1 MRHAG
6 RTNKQI
12 GSGLSRVECNVPPRF
27 LIGLKDAPNILS
39 ECSRHSIAYL
49 FGFALVITAVI
60 FVSHLLTE
68 SNGPDAFHVPIFIV
82 PIPLVLVFFYATFA
96 QSNLHNMLESETYEM
111 ERSGMTTKEYL
122 NYKIGDDRTTK
133 SLMGS
138 LASSLILSGSG
149 VLGPFLRG
157 DRR

>member
-1 MRHAG
+1 
-6 RTNKQI
+6 
-12 GSGLSRVECNVPPRF
+12 
-27 LIGLKDAPNILS
+27 
-39 ECSRHSIAYL
+39 
-49 FGFALVITAVI
+49 
-60 FVSHLLTE
+60 
-68 SNGPDAFHVPIFIV
+68 
-82 PIPLVLVFFYATFA
+82 
-96 QSNLHNMLESETYEM
+96 MLESETYEM

>member
-1 MRHAG
+1 M
-6 RTNKQI
+6 
-12 GSGLSRVECNVPPRF
+12 PPRF
-27 LIGLKDAPNILS
+27 LIGLKEAPSILS
-39 ECSRHSIAYL
+39 ECARHNIAYL
-49 FGFALVITAVI
+49 LGFAIVITIVI
-60 FVSHLLTE
+60 FLSYLATQ
-68 SNGPDAFHVPIFIV
+68 SNGPDAFHVPFFII

-96 QSNLHNMLESETYEM
+96 QSNLKNMLDSETYEL
-111 ERSGMTTKEYL
+111 ERSGMSTKEYL